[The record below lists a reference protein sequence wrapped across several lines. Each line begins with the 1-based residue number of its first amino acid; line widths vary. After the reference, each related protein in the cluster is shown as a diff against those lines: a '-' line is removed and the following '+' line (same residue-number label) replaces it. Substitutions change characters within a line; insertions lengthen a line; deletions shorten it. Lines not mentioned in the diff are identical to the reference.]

1 MREWRPLLDGTLVG
15 AFVVS
20 VLLAGASAWAQS
32 YEALTP
38 LLIDLPG
45 WKAEAAQGASMD
57 VQGAKMTTATRAY
70 QQEGKEITAQ
80 IVIGGSAGAAA
91 DSMAN
96 TPAVQMENAEQK
108 VSIKTVNGFQVTA
121 TFQKK
126 EKTGT
131 IMVVIAQGKDSGG
144 FFSFTYKGLTD
155 DEASKLAEKFDWKKM
170 QDAATGKK

>member
-57 VQGAKMTTATRAY
+57 VQGAKMTTATRTY
-70 QQEGKEITAQ
+70 EQEGKQITAQ
-80 IVIGGSAGAAA
+80 MVIGGSAAAAA

-108 VSIKTVNGFQVTA
+108 VSVKTANGFQVTS

-126 EKTGT
+126 EKSGA
-131 IMVVIAQGKDSGG
+131 IMVVLARGKDSGG
-144 FFSFTYKGLTD
+144 FFNFTYKGIAD
-155 DEASKLAEKFDWKKM
+155 DEAMPLAQKFDWKKM
-170 QDAATGKK
+170 QEAATGKK